1 MFARYRSTLSVSGD
15 NCGLSGR
22 CLASRLCIQKFRSPR
37 QGFDGQCRS
46 AAGNFGSLG
55 RPKARRF
62 EPGPQLLRIQS
73 KGFKLP
79 APFWRSIAKSLDSNA
94 AWQTTFDRGA
104 HEVWCEE
111 RERYRHVDLTHAAL
125 LT

>member
-15 NCGLSGR
+15 PCGLSGR
-22 CLASRLCIQKFRSPR
+22 FLASRLCIQKFRSPR

-46 AAGNFGSLG
+46 AAGYFGSLG
-55 RPKARRF
+55 RPKARRL
-62 EPGPQLLRIQS
+62 EAGSVLRIQS

-94 AWQTTFDRGA
+94 AWQTTFDGGP
-104 HEVWCEE
+104 HETWCKE
-111 RERYRHVDLTHAAL
+111 RERDRHVDLAH
-125 LT
+125 